1 MYYTYLCPIINL
13 NLNEMLN
20 QVKDLVGKRVKL
32 ILMNDDPQTNPIPPN
47 TMGTILSVDD
57 MYYYRVKWDN
67 GRILNLLPDEDE
79 YEIIENPIN

>member
-20 QVKDLVGKRVKL
+20 QVKDLVGKRIKL

>member
-1 MYYTYLCPIINL
+1 MYYLCPIINL

-32 ILMNDDPQTNPIPPN
+32 ILMNDDPKTCPIEPN
-47 TMGTILSVDD
+47 TMGTIMSVDD
-57 MYYYRVKWDN
+57 MNYYRVKWDN
-67 GRILNLLPDEDE
+67 GRILNLLPEEDE

>member
-1 MYYTYLCPIINL
+1 
-13 NLNEMLN
+13 MLN
-20 QVKDLVGKRVKL
+20 DVKKLIGKRVKL
-32 ILMNDDPQTNPIPPN
+32 ILMNDDPKYCVIPPN

-57 MYYYRVKWDN
+57 MNYYRVKWDN

>member
-20 QVKDLVGKRVKL
+20 QVKDLVGKRIKL

-67 GRILNLLPDEDE
+67 GRILNLLPQEDE